1 MNISGDRR
9 ENIMSENVIETQDLT
24 VYYGK
29 HRGILN
35 VNLTIEKGEVFGFL
49 GPNGAGKT
57 TTQRVL
63 LDVFPPTTGKAT
75 VFGLDCQKDGVEI
88 RQRIGYL
95 PGELALY
102 SNMKASEFF
111 KMYQYLRGKNGA
123 KDYWQEL
130 ADRLDLDT
138 SRKISQFSRG
148 NKQKVGVVAA
158 FMSKADLLILDE
170 PTGGLDPLVQQT
182 VLEIVREA
190 KADGRTIFFSSHILS
205 EVQAVCDRVGIIR
218 DGQLVATQRVEDIFA
233 QRMNRMTLIFEG
245 MPPAGIFKMEGV
257 TELERSDKSI
267 TLEVR
272 ENLPRVLSTAAQ
284 HNVMD
289 IETHNISLEE
299 IFLTYYSK
307 DEGGSHV

>member
-1 MNISGDRR
+1 MGNA
-9 ENIMSENVIETQDLT
+9 VIETQDLT

-35 VNLTIEKGEVFGFL
+35 VDLVVEKGEVFGFL

-63 LDVFPPTTGKAT
+63 LDVFPPTRGQAR
-75 VFGLDCQKDGVEI
+75 VFGKDCQKDGVEI
-88 RQRIGYL
+88 RKHIGYL

-102 SNMKASEFF
+102 ANMRAKDFF
-111 KMYQYLRGKNGA
+111 KMYEYLRQDKKTSG
-123 KDYWQEL
+123 YWQEL

-138 SRKISQFSRG
+138 NRKISQFSRG

-158 FMSKADLLILDE
+158 FMNKADLLILDE
-170 PTGGLDPLVQQT
+170 PTGGLDPLVQKT
-182 VLEIVREA
+182 VLELVRET
-190 KADGRTIFFSSHILS
+190 KAEGRTIFFSSHILS

-218 DGQLVATQRVEDIFA
+218 DGQLVATQRVEDLFA
-233 QRMNRMTLIFEG
+233 QRMNRITLIFQG
-245 MPPAGIFKMEGV
+245 PPPTEAFQLDGV
-257 TELERSDKSI
+257 AELRIGQKSL

-272 ENLPRVLSTAAQ
+272 KNLPAVLAAAAQ
-284 HNVMD
+284 HQVMD

-299 IFLTYYSK
+299 IFLAYYIGE
-307 DEGGSHV
+307 EGESRD

>member
-1 MNISGDRR
+1 MR
-9 ENIMSENVIETQDLT
+9 ENVIETQDLT

-88 RQRIGYL
+88 RQHIGYL

-111 KMYQYLRGKNGA
+111 KMYEYLRGENGT

-182 VLEIVREA
+182 VLEIVREV
-190 KADGRTIFFSSHILS
+190 KGDGRTIFFSSHILS

-218 DGQLVATQRVEDIFA
+218 DGQLVAIQRVEDIFA

-257 TELERSDKSI
+257 TELERADKSI

-272 ENLPRVLSTAAQ
+272 ENLPGVLSTAAQ
-284 HNVMD
+284 YNVMD

-307 DEGGSHV
+307 DNGGSHV

>member
-1 MNISGDRR
+1 
-9 ENIMSENVIETQDLT
+9 MSENVIETQDLT

-123 KDYWQEL
+123 KDYWREL

>member
-1 MNISGDRR
+1 MN
-9 ENIMSENVIETQDLT
+9 NNVIETQDLT

-63 LDVFPPTTGKAT
+63 LNVFPPTTGKAT

-88 RQRIGYL
+88 RQQIGYL

-102 SNMKASEFF
+102 SNMKASDFF
-111 KMYQYLRGKNGA
+111 KMYEYLRGENGT

-182 VLEIVREA
+182 VLEIVREV
-190 KADGRTIFFSSHILS
+190 KADGRTIFFSSHNLP

-218 DGQLVATQRVEDIFA
+218 DGQLIATQRVEDLFA

-245 MPPAGIFKMEGV
+245 MPPAGIFKMDGV
-257 TELERSDKSI
+257 TELERADKSI

-272 ENLPRVLSTAAQ
+272 ENLPGVLSTAAQ
-284 HNVMD
+284 HHVMD

-307 DEGGSHV
+307 DNGGSHV

>member
-1 MNISGDRR
+1 
-9 ENIMSENVIETQDLT
+9 MSKNVIETQDLT

-88 RQRIGYL
+88 RQHIGYL

-111 KMYQYLRGKNGA
+111 KMYEYLRGENGT

-182 VLEIVREA
+182 VLEIVREV
-190 KADGRTIFFSSHILS
+190 KGDGRTIFFSSHILS

-218 DGQLVATQRVEDIFA
+218 DGQLVAIQRVEDIFA

-245 MPPAGIFKMEGV
+245 MPPAGTFAMEGV
-257 TELERSDKSI
+257 TELERADKSI

-272 ENLPRVLSTAAQ
+272 ENLPGVLSTAAQ

-307 DEGGSHV
+307 DNGGSHV